1 MMIVIFPSAIVRLI
15 TNIPVC
21 HHTVVM
27 NASKKMAM
35 HLAMANTLPA
45 VMVLARAVLLSL
57 TLGVAVGPL
66 KTIVGI
72 LVIIPMSL
80 VVIRQQV
87 RLGARVVLIAVVMV
101 AAELVDAVLLVTRLL
116 HHLAQVTAA
125 TQVTAAIVA
134 TQVTAAIVATQV
146 TAATLAMA
154 AAVELVLPVR
164 RTPMVGVT
172 S

>member
-1 MMIVIFPSAIVRLI
+1 MMIVIFPNAIVRLI

-57 TLGVAVGPL
+57 TLGVVEDQL

-101 AAELVDAVLLVTRLL
+101 AAELVSVVRLVIHLL
-116 HHLAQVTAA
+116 HLAQVTAA

>member
-1 MMIVIFPSAIVRLI
+1 MMIVIFPNAIVRLI

-45 VMVLARAVLLSL
+45 VMVLARAVLLSP
-57 TLGVAVGPL
+57 TLGGAVGPL

-101 AAELVDAVLLVTRLL
+101 AAELVSVVRLVIHLL
-116 HHLAQVTAA
+116 HLAQVTA
-125 TQVTAAIVA
+125 A

-164 RTPMVGVT
+164 RTQMVGVT

>member
-1 MMIVIFPSAIVRLI
+1 
-15 TNIPVC
+15 
-21 HHTVVM
+21 M
-27 NASKKMAM
+27 NVSKKMAM
-35 HLAMANTLPA
+35 HRAMANTLPA

-66 KTIVGI
+66 KMTAVI
-72 LVIIPMSL
+72 LAIILINL
-80 VVIRQQV
+80 VVIRQPAK
-87 RLGARVVLIAVVMV
+87 LGALAVLIAVVMV
-101 AAELVDAVLLVTRLL
+101 AAELVDAVLLVLHLL
-116 HHLAQVTAA
+116 HLAQVTA
-125 TQVTAAIVA
+125 A

>member
-1 MMIVIFPSAIVRLI
+1 MMIVIFPNAIVRLI

-27 NASKKMAM
+27 NALKKMAM

-66 KTIVGI
+66 KMTAVI
-72 LVIIPMSL
+72 LAIILINL
-80 VVIRQQV
+80 VVIRQPAK
-87 RLGARVVLIAVVMV
+87 LGALVVLIAVVMV
-101 AAELVDAVLLVTRLL
+101 AAELVDAVLLVLHLL
-116 HHLAQVTAA
+116 HLHLAQVTAA

-134 TQVTAAIVATQV
+134 TQVTAA
-146 TAATLAMA
+146 TLAMAA